1 MNILSIYIT
10 RQVVMVKHGIVLR
23 QKKPQ
28 KQILGKTNIYNR
40 ELILHW

>member
-23 QKKPQ
+23 QKKTTKPDFRQ
-28 KQILGKTNIYNR
+28 N
-40 ELILHW
+40 